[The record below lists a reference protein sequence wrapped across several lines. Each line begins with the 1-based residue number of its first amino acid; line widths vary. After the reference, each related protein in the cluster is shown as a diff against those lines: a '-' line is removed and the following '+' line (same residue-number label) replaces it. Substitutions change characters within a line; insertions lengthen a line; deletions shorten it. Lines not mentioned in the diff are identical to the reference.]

1 MFCVSCLKIKMA
13 RTLSAGFSRE
23 WPHTLSGVAGGP
35 LLEKL
40 FKKRERESETLQPQ
54 VIGAKKLINVFFPK
68 KILCIR
74 DYVCR

>member
-1 MFCVSCLKIKMA
+1 MA

-23 WPHTLSGVAGGP
+23 WPHTLSGIAGGP

-40 FKKRERESETLQPQ
+40 FKKKRERERDSAASGYWGEKTD
-54 VIGAKKLINVFFPK
+54 KCFFPK

-74 DYVCR
+74 DYCV

>member
-23 WPHTLSGVAGGP
+23 WPHTLSGTAGGL

-40 FKKRERESETLQPQ
+40 FFKKGNLQLH
-54 VIGAKKLINVFFPK
+54 GLGSKKLIGIFFPK
-68 KILCIR
+68 KISLQS
-74 DYVCR
+74 